1 VRASVLAA
9 GAAVALSIAGCA
21 LRGPGPL
28 PPASPEALLERLAAR
43 RAALTSMR
51 ARAHLKSG
59 LSGLWVREALLVR
72 RPDAVRV
79 DVFQPF
85 GLALA
90 LGVHGTRLWAYE
102 PAARTRWDG
111 EATPANL
118 TRFLGAPIAVPDAV
132 DNLLGVPPVRTP
144 VGRPTVSST
153 DAREYRLHVP
163 LADGQQTV
171 WFAGDTL
178 VVVRAEEERAG
189 QPKLAVAFG
198 DYQDGFPRAIDVG
211 APASGAGARI
221 RFDTVEP
228 NAAIDAA
235 LFVPP
240 PAPRVLSVDA
250 APPPAPGGS

>member
-21 LRGPGPL
+21 LRRPAPL

-43 RAALTSMR
+43 RAAVTSVR
-51 ARAHLKSG
+51 ARAHLKAG

-102 PAARTRWDG
+102 PGARTRWDG
-111 EATPANL
+111 AATPANFA
-118 TRFLGAPIAVPDAV
+118 RFLGAPIAVGDAV
-132 DNLLGVPPVRTP
+132 DILLGMPPAREPAGT
-144 VGRPTVSST
+144 PTVTQT
-153 DAREYRLHVP
+153 DAREYRLRVP
-163 LADGQQTV
+163 LADGEQHV

-198 DYQDGFPRAIDVG
+198 DYEDGFPRAIDVG
-211 APASGAGARI
+211 TPSTDAGARI
-221 RFDTVEP
+221 RFDAVEP
-228 NAAIDAA
+228 NVPLDPA
-235 LFVPP
+235 LFGPP
-240 PAPRVLSVDA
+240 AAPRVLSLDA
-250 APPPAPGGS
+250 MAPAPLPGS